1 MKLQQTLQQFKS
13 NQEWTT
19 TVFTSK
25 GSRITGTVSKMR
37 CPFWSTVRLCGTLRA
52 DIPLSHLFTKNLIKI
67 LPVNVHFILNK
78 RAIRQFLPT
87 GSRTFATVSGFRAD
101 DGRTFLR
108 PSSRSSSSRM
118 NLLYHQ
124 KTSVRDTTSFP
135 STVSRIQRFCGCFI
149 NSETKPHTRSLLHN
163 KNKKGSVPTT

>member
-19 TVFTSK
+19 TIFTSNGGRSK
-25 GSRITGTVSKMR
+25 GTVSKMR
-37 CPFWSTVRLCGTLRA
+37 CSFWSTVRLCGTLRA
-52 DIPLSHLFTKNLIKI
+52 DLPLSHLFTKNLIKI

-101 DGRTFLR
+101 NSRTLLR
-108 PSSRSSSSRM
+108 PSSRSSSSRL
-118 NLLYHQ
+118 NLLYP
-124 KTSVRDTTSFP
+124 KTSVRDIVPFP
-135 STVSRIQRFCGCFI
+135 SKVSRIQRFCGCFI
-149 NSETKPHTRSLLHN
+149 NSETKPHTRSLIHN
-163 KNKKGSVPTT
+163 KNKKGSVPIT